1 MTTTKFPSNI
11 LKDLKYYVYLYSHP
25 LTQEIFYVGK
35 GKGNRVFAH
44 LADEKESNKTIYLKE
59 LRKQGLSPKIE
70 ILIHG
75 LENEETALRVE
86 ASIIDL
92 LGIDALTNNQ
102 SGWKSATYG

>member
-1 MTTTKFPSNI
+1 MTRTKFPNNI

-44 LADEKESNKTIYLKE
+44 LTDEKESNKTTYLKE
-59 LRKQGLSPKIE
+59 LESQELKPKIE

-75 LENEETALRVE
+75 LEDE
-86 ASIIDL
+86 D
-92 LGIDALTNNQ
+92 TN
-102 SGWKSATYG
+102 